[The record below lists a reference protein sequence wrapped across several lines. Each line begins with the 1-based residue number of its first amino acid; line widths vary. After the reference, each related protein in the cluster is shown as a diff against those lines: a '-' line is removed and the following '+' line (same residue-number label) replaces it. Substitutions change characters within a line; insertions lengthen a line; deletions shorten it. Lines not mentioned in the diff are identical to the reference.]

1 MKSTGLVSLNEM
13 TLLSSTTLLHII
25 IICFYNFYSVFGD
38 DSAFLPFWVSILSA
52 SLFSLPLS
60 IHMHEGSDVS
70 SGVLKFFPLFLD
82 MLIQSQDF
90 RCHIEWPTP
99 VSWTPAAYISR
110 PVGFLASCSS
120 QVPVKFNVSKPE
132 CIILSTNLT
141 WLPYSYDAAVHSCT
155 SLNLWIITF
164 TPSYS

>member
-1 MKSTGLVSLNEM
+1 MKWHYSAALHYCTLSSFVFTISILYLVM
-13 TLLSSTTLLHII
+13 TLLSYPSEWAFSVLHCFFFLCLF
-25 IICFYNFYSVFGD
+25 ICLRVHYS
-38 DSAFLPFWVSILSA
+38 
-52 SLFSLPLS
+52 
-60 IHMHEGSDVS
+60 SDVS

-99 VSWTPAAYISR
+99 VSWTTAAYISR

-132 CIILSTNLT
+132 CIILSTNLN

-155 SLNLWIITF
+155 SLNLWIIIF